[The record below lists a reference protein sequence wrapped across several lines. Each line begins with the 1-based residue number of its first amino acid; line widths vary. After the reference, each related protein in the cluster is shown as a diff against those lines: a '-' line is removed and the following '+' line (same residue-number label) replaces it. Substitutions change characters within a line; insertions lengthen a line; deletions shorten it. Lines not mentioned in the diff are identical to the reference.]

1 MRPVVEVH
9 RLSKHFAASKLWII
23 KTGEVVKAVDNV
35 SFTIDRG
42 EVFGLVGESGCGKT
56 TTGRLILRLIEPT
69 SGEILFEGNNVM
81 DFSSQ
86 QLREYRKKAQI
97 VFQNPFSAL
106 NPRRSIKDTLNDAY
120 EVHNLLDGSEREAH
134 MVTLLKKVGLGADA
148 LKRYPHQFSGGQL
161 QRIVI
166 ARALSVDPSFVVA
179 DEPTSAL
186 DVSIQAQ
193 VLNLLRQ
200 LQRDMKFTMLLIS
213 HDLRVIHHM
222 SDRIGVMYL
231 GRLVELASKES
242 LYDRPLHPYTRALI
256 SSAPDLE
263 PGQVAER
270 GRLEGEVWN
279 KMPPMG
285 GCVFYPR
292 CPEATDECKANVPQ
306 LEPQTRRKNHW
317 VACLHV

>member
-1 MRPVVEVH
+1 MRPVVEI
-9 RLSKHFAASKLWII
+9 RSLSKHFAASKLWII
-23 KTGEVVKAVDNV
+23 STGQLVKAVDDV
-35 SFTIDRG
+35 SFSIDRG

-69 SGEILFEGNNVM
+69 LGEILFEGNNVM
-81 DFSSQ
+81 NFSLQ

-97 VFQNPFSAL
+97 IFQNPFSAL

-120 EVHNLLDGSEREAH
+120 EVHNLVSGRRREEH
-134 MVTLLKKVGLGADA
+134 MAALLQKVGLGADA

-231 GRLVELASKES
+231 GRLVELADKET
-242 LYDRPLHPYTRALI
+242 LYSRPLHPYTQALI
-256 SSAPDLE
+256 SSAPDLK
-263 PGQVAER
+263 PGQVAKR

-279 KMPPMG
+279 KMPPRG
-285 GCVFYPR
+285 GCVFCPR
-292 CPEATDECKANVPQ
+292 CPAATDECKANVPQ
-306 LEPQTRRKNHW
+306 LEPQTSRKNHW